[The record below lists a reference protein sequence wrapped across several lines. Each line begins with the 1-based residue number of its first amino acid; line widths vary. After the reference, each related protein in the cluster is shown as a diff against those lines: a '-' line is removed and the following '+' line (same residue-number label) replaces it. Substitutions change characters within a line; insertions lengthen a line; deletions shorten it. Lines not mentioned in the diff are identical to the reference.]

1 MPVLAE
7 IQLILDLLNSI
18 EPPPPPKDEA
28 ELLDRVRAQIG
39 MVQEPVNESLAVA
52 SVENVILEWDG
63 LKISARVYKP
73 LNQPVALMVYLHG
86 GGFCAGNLDTH
97 DGLMRRYCGNG
108 SIVVVNVDYRLAP
121 ENPFPANIAHPSRDR
136 QVDSTANPL
145 LARRPPAP
153 TVALSG
159 SSACGVCTYFLQ
171 M

>member
-73 LNQPVALMVYLHG
+73 LNQPWSICMAVASVPATLIHTTVL
-86 GGFCAGNLDTH
+86 CAD
-97 DGLMRRYCGNG
+97 
-108 SIVVVNVDYRLAP
+108 
-121 ENPFPANIAHPSRDR
+121 IAGMGR
-136 QVDSTANPL
+136 
-145 LARRPPAP
+145 
-153 TVALSG
+153 
-159 SSACGVCTYFLQ
+159 
-171 M
+171 